1 MATII
6 YGGTII
12 QPLEAYVS
20 ASQQQ
25 TTFVFISNDS
35 GSYIYSGSNP
45 DFIFDGTAS
54 YHTSSLTFEDSGST
68 FSFVFSGSG
77 YGTPSPSL
85 PGTTLSA
92 SINGLSSSAD
102 IAAAFTA
109 SVVAATNMTA
119 SIISSSI
126 VVLTNSAFSSSATTT
141 SSFSP
146 GTLGVYT
153 TQVGHPSGYLSGS
166 DTTGSLTVNG
176 GFEVQGNRPVNI
188 GTDKAAG
195 TPTVNV
201 GDKLIIDT
209 NSSNVIISGSLS
221 ISGSASINGSQFSGI
236 QTQITVIPAASAS
249 QAHTTPVLLGIPT
262 PPGRTPNIINAFQ
275 FVSPGG
281 IPYTTYLTSS
291 LRSSGSADDLFLATS
306 LSDTSSN
313 EYRFIP
319 QPTYNA
325 VNSRDIVW
333 TILDGNPPAGDRD
346 VTVAV
351 SYIFI

>member
-1 MATII
+1 MAITI
-6 YGGTII
+6 YGGTTIK
-12 QPLEAYVS
+12 PLEVNVS

-25 TTFVFISNDS
+25 TTFVFLSTDS

-45 DFIFDGTAS
+45 DLIFDGTAS
-54 YHTSSLTFEDSGST
+54 HHLSSLTFEDSGST

-102 IAAAFTA
+102 IAAVFTA

-126 VVLTNSAFSSSATTT
+126 VVLTNSAYSSSAVTT

-166 DTTGSLTVNG
+166 DTTGSLTITGSV
-176 GFEVQGNRPVNI
+176 
-188 GTDKAAG
+188 
-195 TPTVNV
+195 
-201 GDKLIIDT
+201 
-209 NSSNVIISGSLS
+209 SISGSLS
-221 ISGSASINGSQFSGI
+221 INGNQVSGI
-236 QTQITVIPAASAS
+236 QTQTTLIPAVSAS
-249 QAHTTPVLLGIPT
+249 QANTTPVLLGINT
-262 PPGRTPNIINAFQ
+262 PPGKTPNVINAFQ
-275 FVSPGG
+275 FVAPGG
-281 IPYTTYLTSS
+281 TTYTTYLTSS
-291 LRSSGSADDLFLATS
+291 LRSSGSNDNLFLATS
-306 LSDTSSN
+306 LDDTGSN
-313 EYRFIP
+313 EYRFIS

-325 VNSRDIVW
+325 VSGRDLVW
-333 TILDGNPPAGDRD
+333 TILDGNPPVGNRD
-346 VTVAV
+346 VTVIV
-351 SYIFI
+351 SYIFV